1 VEGYQSPPRLIP
13 KRKPHTCK
21 ALKEREPAGI
31 GLAAVVP
38 TVFVLMP
45 PATARSFAFP
55 TPHAGTAFR
64 TRRPARNALLAAYVV
79 PSAIVAATVVGS
91 YRRREAFCCGSVSSR
106 PDRRRQRRPGG
117 KNAHREE
124 SKSCI
129 ECLHKRTPFRF
140 RQWIRATTACTWR
153 SLRMWVSAFVV
164 RLGKYSFVHRSP
176 DAGLGRLAIP
186 AAIRALETASGSE
199 FSRR

>member
-1 VEGYQSPPRLIP
+1 MHPQCSWAIVFAS
-13 KRKPHTCK
+13 K
-21 ALKEREPAGI
+21 AFGPAWCSQNVSDRDFPWLRWSTANPGRFGFAVPLI

-91 YRRREAFCCGSVSSR
+91 YRRRDAFCCGSVSSR

-117 KNAHREE
+117 KNAHPEE

-129 ECLHKRTPFRF
+129 ENSVPISTVDSSNDGL
-140 RQWIRATTACTWR
+140 A
-153 SLRMWVSAFVV
+153 
-164 RLGKYSFVHRSP
+164 P
-176 DAGLGRLAIP
+176 DVP
-186 AAIRALETASGSE
+186 
-199 FSRR
+199 

>member
-1 VEGYQSPPRLIP
+1 
-13 KRKPHTCK
+13 
-21 ALKEREPAGI
+21 
-31 GLAAVVP
+31 
-38 TVFVLMP
+38 MP
-45 PATARSFAFP
+45 PATARSCAFP

-91 YRRREAFCCGSVSSR
+91 YRRREAFYCGSVRSR

-176 DAGLGRLAIP
+176 DAGPGRFGRSGRSELVRINDWKRLRAGLPHDDGRTMVVDCALAYAEICGDVL
-186 AAIRALETASGSE
+186 A
-199 FSRR
+199 